1 MFTFVHNF
9 LTMHRKSERK
19 FEKNSSKPNKRSNFK
34 SKPFKKKEKPVLVKK
49 DDSIRL
55 NKFLSN
61 AGICSRRDADNLI
74 TAGLVTINGEVV
86 NELGSKVMPDDDV
99 RYNGERIRSERKVYI
114 LMNKPKDYITTLE
127 DPHAKKIVTE
137 LFRNRV
143 KERVY
148 PVGRLD
154 RNTTGVLL
162 FTNDGDLSSRL
173 THPGFNKKKIY
184 SVDLDKA
191 VTKHDMVQLS
201 DGIELDDGSIQV
213 DAISYTD
220 PENKKQVGVEIHSG
234 RNRIVRRMFEHL
246 GYRVIKLDRV
256 YFAGLTKKSL
266 RRGQWRY
273 LNEKEIGM
281 LKMNAFE

>member
-9 LTMHRKSERK
+9 LIMQKKTERK
-19 FEKNSSKPNKRSNFK
+19 NTKSTYGSKPKTGFK
-34 SKPFKKKEKPVLVKK
+34 SKPFRKREKPVLVKK
-49 DDSIRL
+49 DDSTRL
-55 NKFLSN
+55 NKFLAN

-74 TAGLVTINGEVV
+74 QAGLVTINGEIVS
-86 NELGSKVMPDDDV
+86 ELGSKVKPGDDV
-99 RYNGERIRSERKVYI
+99 RYNGERIKSERKVYI

-137 LFRNRV
+137 LFRNKV

-162 FTNDGDLSSRL
+162 FTNDGDLSSKL

-184 SVDLDKA
+184 SVTLDKP
-191 VTKHDMVQLS
+191 VTKNDMIQL
-201 DGIELDDGSIQV
+201 DEGIELEDGFIQT

-220 PENKKQVGVEIHSG
+220 PDDKKQVGVEIHSG
-234 RNRIVRRMFEHL
+234 KNRIVRRMFEHL
-246 GYRVIKLDRV
+246 GYRVSKLDRV
-256 YFAGLTKKSL
+256 YFAGLTKKNL

-273 LNEKEIGM
+273 LDEKEIGM